1 MKYSGLSL
9 LRSGNMAVG
18 YLKNCFLVSLAIA
31 QIAMLGIKNK

>member
-9 LRSGNMAVG
+9 LRSGNMVVG

-31 QIAMLGIKNK
+31 QDSCARDKK